1 MNIPHQSQETMWDQ
15 RQSVSYKQ
23 ISYYITTIST
33 AYMRKNKL
41 QNSCVPEGLSA
52 TETPPMRSSSAVTP
66 LWKPFFGLHKART
79 LGLVEKGAAA
89 RAGQRERS

>member
-1 MNIPHQSQETMWDQ
+1 
-15 RQSVSYKQ
+15 
-23 ISYYITTIST
+23 
-33 AYMRKNKL
+33 MRKNKL

-89 RAGQRERS
+89 RGGQRERFFFFFGSISIYSVDDQTIKEPRQQSGVWKGV